1 MKVLFI
7 TVFIFVN
14 TNILFSQSRLPA
26 SHLIDSVFQK
36 ARAGKKNVFLLF
48 TATWCGPCNELKRAI
63 HDEYNI
69 QYFENN
75 YVILE
80 LYGSEVGDKKKDENP
95 GTKDVIVKYEGDTSA
110 LPYWIILNSKGVKL
124 QDNYI
129 KTDSNS
135 TKKENIGFSFRPEN
149 LNQFL
154 SFIKKTSKLTNNE
167 LKMIYDRCQQINR
180 ITPKD

>member
-1 MKVLFI
+1 MKPLALI
-7 TVFIFVN
+7 AFIFVN
-14 TNILFSQSRLPA
+14 INMVFAQSPPPA

-36 ARAGKKNVFLLF
+36 AKAGKKNVFLLF

-63 HDEYNI
+63 HDEYNK

-80 LYGSEVGDKKKDENP
+80 LYGSEVGDRKKNENP
-95 GTKDVIVKYEGDTSA
+95 GTKDVIVKYDGDTSA
-110 LPYWIILNSKGVKL
+110 LPYWIILNSKGIKL

-129 KTDSNS
+129 KTDSNAA
-135 TKKENIGFSFRPEN
+135 KKENIGFSFRPEN

-154 SFIKKTSKLTNNE
+154 GFIKKTSKLSNSE